1 MPKTPYASPD
11 PQEPQPRS
19 PVAVL
24 DAAACGSCDS
34 AAQGPSAA
42 EAATF
47 DAHGLPAR
55 PEAPPKRRRLG
66 ESRCTDNPFGIL
78 DLDIRPFCFLIPG
91 NVGVYRFLGPIE
103 AAHVVYRFGPRSVCA
118 LAATVTTTT
127 TPHGVSPKPIVPLMR
142 TRNVTVSWDKT
153 GVVISIT

>member
-1 MPKTPYASPD
+1 MVSGCRQLMEDYLIDTCPSAPRSRAKTPYASR
-11 PQEPQPRS
+11 EPQPPPRS

-47 DAHGLPAR
+47 DAHGLPVR

-66 ESRCTDNPFGIL
+66 ESRCTD
-78 DLDIRPFCFLIPG
+78 
-91 NVGVYRFLGPIE
+91 
-103 AAHVVYRFGPRSVCA
+103 
-118 LAATVTTTT
+118 TTC
-127 TPHGVSPKPIVPLMR
+127 GCSQRK
-142 TRNVTVSWDKT
+142 
-153 GVVISIT
+153 SI

>member
-11 PQEPQPRS
+11 PQEPPPRS

-66 ESRCTDNPFGIL
+66 ESRCTDTP
-78 DLDIRPFCFLIPG
+78 
-91 NVGVYRFLGPIE
+91 
-103 AAHVVYRFGPRSVCA
+103 CA
-118 LAATVTTTT
+118 CSQA
-127 TPHGVSPKPIVPLMR
+127 
-142 TRNVTVSWDKT
+142 KT
-153 GVVISIT
+153 L